1 LLLFQVY
8 RSQLER
14 VTESWKDNIGS
25 FEKLNLEL
33 KSSLA
38 ELRIENDDLKQQVIQ
53 NIMFSFYSDGQLRSF
68 IKDNG
73 F

>member
-1 LLLFQVY
+1 
-8 RSQLER
+8 

-53 NIMFSFYSDGQLRSF
+53 NIMFSFSIEEFHKR
-68 IKDNG
+68 
-73 F
+73 